1 MKQLKTKLAKW
12 LKTRNVYKNHKLK
25 LLRSLKIR
33 GLPEKVIPAVEW
45 MLLQKPDPALALT
58 MASIEQRRTDIA
70 ASNGVVDIWYSPR
83 PGSAGADPLKVF
95 KPLPGDVK
103 QFSMYQIAHTGKD
116 RISAA
121 MLHLLAKHHRSEF
134 IFELGS
140 CAGLSAAYLASVDT
154 LQQLWTVEGAPNL
167 AAIAKQTLVPW
178 QKTANVY
185 TGHFDDAID
194 ELSAKHAGQWD
205 FIYIDGHHEKIA
217 TIHYFN
223 RMLPALRPGAM
234 VVFDD
239 ISWSQDMRE
248 AWDLVRTREE
258 FSDAI
263 DFGSIGVCLLK
274 SELNQQSPAKQWNLQ
289 PILGRHKIGK
299 PAGWNNN

>member
-25 LLRSLKIR
+25 LLRSLKLS

-45 MLLQKPDPALALT
+45 MLLQKPDPALAST
-58 MASIEQRRTDIA
+58 MASIEQRRADIA

-83 PGSAGADPLKVF
+83 PGSAGMDPLKVF

-116 RISAA
+116 RTSAA
-121 MLHLLAKHHRSEF
+121 MLHLLAKYNRSEF
-134 IFELGS
+134 VFELGS

-154 LQQLWTVEGAPNL
+154 VKQLWTVEGAPNL
-167 AAIAKQTLVPW
+167 AAIAQETLAPW
-178 QKTANVY
+178 QQIANVF

-194 ELSAKHAGQWD
+194 ALSDKHAGRWD
-205 FIYIDGHHEKIA
+205 FVYIDGHHEKIA

-223 RMLPALRPGAM
+223 RMLPALRSGAM

-248 AWDLVRTREE
+248 AWDLVRTRAE

-274 SELNQQSPAKQWNLQ
+274 SDSNQQSPVKQWNLQ
-289 PILGRHKIGK
+289 PVLGRHKIGK
-299 PAGWNNN
+299 PAGWSNN